1 VALTGNV
8 QTNASATGGGGSG
21 SVGSAP
27 GTAFARSDAKNASGE
42 ALTTASSPGGGVG
55 TEAGV
60 GSVSLD
66 PADIGAGRAVS
77 NAILTPNGLDV
88 GVGAMS
94 GAYGGSSGALE
105 YSATALFEFS
115 PSANEA
121 LDLNWLSDSSSGIG
135 FDSLILQVTSN
146 GTTQTYKFASL
157 TGSEG
162 AEAFFA
168 KYPLPLGKILAGV
181 QSSVSL

>member
-1 VALTGNV
+1 
-8 QTNASATGGGGSG
+8 
-21 SVGSAP
+21 
-27 GTAFARSDAKNASGE
+27 
-42 ALTTASSPGGGVG
+42 VG